1 MKFSLFIVFFI
12 IGACASDTSSPVQ
25 KLTSQHGGTLLK
37 GKEHYLEV
45 VLTRDEIKLYPLQDT
60 GKRLEPLPIQGAR
73 AKYSSVLS
81 KSDWPVDDLGRRG
94 DALIGHIDAKGDKI
108 LNVKVDLLVNGKRES
123 FFQRIPV
130 LSKMNEKEVQ

>member
-1 MKFSLFIVFFI
+1 MKLSLFIVFLI
-12 IGACASDTSSPVQ
+12 IGACASETSTPVQ

-45 VLTRDEIKLYPLQDT
+45 VLTPDEIKLYPMQDT
-60 GKRLEPLPIQGAR
+60 GKKLEPLPIQGAR

-81 KSDWPVDDLGRRG
+81 KSDWPVEDLGKRG
-94 DALIGHIDAKGDKI
+94 DALIGNIDARGDKV
-108 LNVKVDLLVNGKRES
+108 LNVKVDLMVEGKRES

-130 LSKMNEKEVQ
+130 Q